1 MGEKRIGSRGAAG
14 ARRAARAPAR
24 GRRRRHCSGVEVF
37 AQGTHGKR
45 IGQPGAS
52 GTGADGRGGRRAL
65 RPGACRAVV
74 QPGVSETVRRGAGM
88 GAPPGQGT
96 HPPAFAGVT
105 GGGGAAMTVMQRS
118 PEEHHVIGE
127 LGRLGQQGRHLIDPP
142 YLISYCVFLST
153 FEAGGV
159 GKRGFVFGLIVL
171 ACLPA
176 LCVC

>member
-1 MGEKRIGSRGAAG
+1 MWGRNESGPGVRPGRC
-14 ARRAARAPAR
+14 RAARAPAR
-24 GRRRRHCSGVEVF
+24 GRRRRHGSCAEVF

-52 GTGADGRGGRRAL
+52 GTGADGRVGGERRARAPAGPWFNPVSRRL
-65 RPGACRAVV
+65 SGAV
-74 QPGVSETVRRGAGM
+74 QGWE
-88 GAPPGQGT
+88 PPGQGT

-127 LGRLGQQGRHLIDPP
+127 LGRLGQQERHLIDPP

-171 ACLPA
+171 ACLPT